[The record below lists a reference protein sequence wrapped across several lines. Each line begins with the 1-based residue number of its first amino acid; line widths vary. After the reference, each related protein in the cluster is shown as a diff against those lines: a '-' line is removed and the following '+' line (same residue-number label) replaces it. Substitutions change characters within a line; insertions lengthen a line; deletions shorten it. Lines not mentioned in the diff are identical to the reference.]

1 MPSKSS
7 QPSLMPSCAPQT
19 YNQDSAAAVLGPSNE
34 LEFLFTGLEPA
45 IEEVVITYFH
55 KGDNSP
61 SGTYDLK
68 AGSFSLGNS
77 QTGQLTACTVDVAS
91 PTTDPVTAAE
101 FNGVYMTGGV
111 LMLSMV
117 YDDFGGNN
125 CTTGQQAFVR
135 LEYQFAGCTS
145 TMPSSMPSVS
155 SKPSLS
161 SMPTSMPSK
170 SSQPSLMPSCAPQ
183 TYNQDSAAA
192 VLGPSNELEFLFTGL
207 EPAIGEVV
215 ITYFHKGDNSPSGT
229 YDLKAGSFSLG
240 NSQTGQFT
248 ACTVDVA
255 SPTTDP
261 VTAAEFNGV
270 YMTGGV
276 LMLSMVYD
284 DFGGNNC
291 TTGQQA
297 YVRLEYQFAGC

>member
-1 MPSKSS
+1 
-7 QPSLMPSCAPQT
+7 
-19 YNQDSAAAVLGPSNE
+19 
-34 LEFLFTGLEPA
+34 
-45 IEEVVITYFH
+45 
-55 KGDNSP
+55 
-61 SGTYDLK
+61 
-68 AGSFSLGNS
+68 
-77 QTGQLTACTVDVAS
+77 
-91 PTTDPVTAAE
+91 
-101 FNGVYMTGGV
+101 
-111 LMLSMV
+111 
-117 YDDFGGNN
+117 
-125 CTTGQQAFVR
+125 
-135 LEYQFAGCTS
+135 
-145 TMPSSMPSVS
+145 
-155 SKPSLS
+155 
-161 SMPTSMPSK
+161 MPSK